1 MLEVQEKKLKQAID
15 MLELLGL
22 EFKVIRPDGFEYG
35 KLEVKPP
42 APPKPPKPA
51 PKVKNLPKYKR
62 GETRSFFVP
71 IISEMEAGHAK
82 AIYCKG
88 YDARVIARDISS
100 YCVNTFGRESI
111 SCVTKREANTVEV
124 LALKNLR

>member
-42 APPKPPKPA
+42 EPPKPEPKIT
-51 PKVKNLPKYKR
+51 KLPKYPR
-62 GETRSFFVP
+62 GEVRSFFLP
-71 IISEMEAGHAK
+71 FLEELKAGDAK
-82 AIYCKG
+82 VIDCKS
-88 YDARVIARDISS
+88 YDARVISRDISS
-100 YCVNTFGRESI
+100 YCINTFGRQSM
-111 SCVTKREANTVEV
+111 SCHTDRDQNKVQI
-124 LALKNLR
+124 LALKNLK

>member
-51 PKVKNLPKYKR
+51 PKVKNLPKR
-62 GETRSFFVP
+62 ALSLCRSYQKWRQGMQKQF
-71 IISEMEAGHAK
+71 
-82 AIYCKG
+82 
-88 YDARVIARDISS
+88 IARAMMP
-100 YCVNTFGRESI
+100 V
-111 SCVTKREANTVEV
+111 
-124 LALKNLR
+124 

>member
-42 APPKPPKPA
+42 EPPKPEPK
-51 PKVKNLPKYKR
+51 KIKKLPKYKR

-71 IISEMEAGHAK
+71 IISKMEAGHAE

-111 SCVTKREANTVEV
+111 SCVTNREANTVEV
-124 LALKNLR
+124 LALKNLG

>member
-42 APPKPPKPA
+42 KPA
-51 PKVKNLPKYKR
+51 PKITKLPQYPR
-62 GETRSFFVP
+62 GEVRSFFLP
-71 IISEMEAGHAK
+71 FLANMNAGDAK
-82 AIYCKG
+82 VIDCKA
-88 YDARVIARDISS
+88 YDARVISRDISS
-100 YCVNTFGRESI
+100 YSVNHFGHGAI
-111 SCVTKREANTVEV
+111 SCHTDRDQNIVQVF
-124 LALKNLR
+124 ALKNLG

>member
-42 APPKPPKPA
+42 KPA
-51 PKVKNLPKYKR
+51 SKITKLPQYPR
-62 GETRSFFVP
+62 GEVRSFFLP
-71 IISEMEAGHAK
+71 IIKGMTAGQVV
-82 AIYCKG
+82 IIDCKD
-88 YDARVIARDISS
+88 YDARVIARDVSS
-100 YCVNTFGRESI
+100 YCINEFGTGSV
-111 SCVTKREANTVEV
+111 SCLTNRDMNIVQVF
-124 LALKNLR
+124 ALKNLG

>member
-35 KLEVKPP
+35 KLEVT
-42 APPKPPKPA
+42 PPKPA

-71 IISEMEAGHAK
+71 IISKMEAGHAK

-124 LALKNLR
+124 LALKNLG